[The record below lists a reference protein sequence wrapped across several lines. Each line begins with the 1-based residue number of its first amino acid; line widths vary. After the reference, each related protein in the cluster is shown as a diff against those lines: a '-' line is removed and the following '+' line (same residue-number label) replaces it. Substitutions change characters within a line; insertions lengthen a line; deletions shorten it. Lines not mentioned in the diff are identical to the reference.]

1 MKRFLLNNLEMKIA
15 AAVIAVVLWFVVS
28 SKGQTE
34 MSLSASVE
42 YTNIP
47 HGLEIINHS
56 EMNATL
62 VIRGNENMLKNI
74 RQGDV
79 KIVLDVSRAK
89 KGEFIYTI
97 RKDDVRIPRNI
108 SVVMIDPASV
118 KLVFDET
125 AEKRVSIRPVITGS
139 PESGYYVKS
148 VQVKPD
154 SALIE
159 GAASEVRKVNH
170 LRTEPIDITDL
181 TENVMEQVQI
191 NLAGRH
197 VRSRVDRVDV
207 LIRIERRSK

>member
-1 MKRFLLNNLEMKIA
+1 MKRFLLSNLEMKIA
-15 AAVIAVVLWFVVS
+15 AALIAVVLWLVVS

-34 MSLSASVE
+34 MSLSVPVE
-42 YTNIP
+42 YINIP
-47 HGLEIINHS
+47 LGLEIIDRS

-62 VIRGNENMLKNI
+62 VIRGHESMLKNI

-79 KIVLDVSRAK
+79 KVALDMSKAK
-89 KGEFIYTI
+89 KGEFIYTVK
-97 RKDDVRIPRNI
+97 KDDVRLPRNI
-108 SVVMIDPASV
+108 SVVMIDPTSV

-125 AEKRVSIRPVITGS
+125 AVKRVAIRPVITGS

-148 VQVKPD
+148 VEVKPD
-154 SALIE
+154 STSIE

-181 TENVMEQVQI
+181 TENLMDQVQI
-191 NLAGRH
+191 NFARRH
-197 VRSRVDRVDV
+197 VRSKVDRVDV

>member
-1 MKRFLLNNLEMKIA
+1 MKRFLLNNLEIKIA

-34 MSLSASVE
+34 MSMSVPVE
-42 YTNIP
+42 YINIP
-47 HGLEIINHS
+47 HGLEITNHS

-89 KGEFIYTI
+89 KGECIFTM
-97 RKDDVRIPRNI
+97 RKSDVRIPRNI
-108 SVVMIDPASV
+108 SVVMIEPASV
-118 KLVFDET
+118 RLVFDET
-125 AEKRVSIRPVITGS
+125 AEKRVPIKPVITGS
-139 PESGYYVKS
+139 PESGYYLKS
-148 VQVKPD
+148 VEVKPD
-154 SALIE
+154 STFIE
-159 GAASEVRKVNH
+159 GVASEVRKVNH
-170 LRTEPIDITDL
+170 LRTEPVDITDM
-181 TENVMEQVQI
+181 TENVTEQVQI